1 MRCTADALLFDSD
14 ETLVS
19 SLRSVKRVWSE
30 WVESYG
36 MTLEE
41 AMARVEVHGRPA
53 AEIAAAL
60 LPADQVA
67 EGLRRLVDAEV
78 ADALSGGVVPVPG
91 AVALLASLPQDRWA
105 VVTSSSRRV
114 AETRLNQVGIH
125 PKFLITSDDDITH
138 YKPHPEPFLLA
149 AERLG
154 FEPARCVVVED
165 APAGLTAGRAAGMAT
180 IALTTTHRPDELD
193 ADVTVADLTA
203 VSARVT
209 GTGELEISVG

>member
-1 MRCTADALLFDSD
+1 MRFSASALLFDSD

-19 SLRSVKRVWSE
+19 SLQSVKRVWSS

-60 LPADQVA
+60 LPAGQVA
-67 EGLRRLVDAEV
+67 EGLRRLADAEV
-78 ADALSGGVVPVPG
+78 ADALAGGVVPVPG

-114 AETRLNQVGIH
+114 AETRLGQVGIH
-125 PKFLITSDDDITH
+125 PKFLITSDDDLTH

-154 FEPARCVVVED
+154 VDPSRCIVVED
-165 APAGLTAGRAAGMAT
+165 APAGLAAGRAAGMAT

-193 ADVTVADLTA
+193 ADATVADLTA
-203 VSARVT
+203 VSARVDEA
-209 GTGELEISVG
+209 GELEIVVG

>member
-1 MRCTADALLFDSD
+1 MRFSASALLFDSD

-19 SLRSVKRVWSE
+19 SLRSVRRVWSQ

-41 AMARVEVHGRPA
+41 AMDRVEVHGRPA

-60 LPADQVA
+60 LPAGEVE
-67 EGLRRLVDAEV
+67 EGLRRLAEAEV
-78 ADALSGGVVPVPG
+78 ADALAGGVVAVPG
-91 AVALLASLPQDRWA
+91 AAGLLASLPQDRWA

-114 AETRLNQVGIH
+114 AEARLGQVGIR

-138 YKPHPEPFLLA
+138 FKPHPEPFLLA
-149 AERLG
+149 AARLG
-154 FEPARCVVVED
+154 VDPSRCVVVED
-165 APAGLTAGRAAGMAT
+165 APAGLAAGRAAGMAT
-180 IALTTTHRPDELD
+180 VALTTTHRPDELD

-203 VSARVT
+203 VSVRVDDA
-209 GTGELEISVG
+209 GELEVLAG

>member
-1 MRCTADALLFDSD
+1 MRFTADALLFDSD

-19 SLRSVKRVWSE
+19 SLWSVRHVWSR

-41 AMARVEVHGRPA
+41 VVARVEVHGRPA

-78 ADALSGGVVPVPG
+78 ADALAGGVVPVPG

-114 AETRLNQVGIH
+114 AETRLNQVGVH
-125 PKFLITSDDDITH
+125 PKFLITSDDDITR

-154 FEPARCVVVED
+154 FDPARCVVVED
-165 APAGLTAGRAAGMAT
+165 APAGLAAGRAAGMAT
-180 IALTTTHRPDELD
+180 IALTTTHRPDELEAD
-193 ADVTVADLTA
+193 ATVADLTA
-203 VSARVT
+203 LSARVN
-209 GTGELEISVG
+209 GSGELEITIG

>member
-53 AEIAAAL
+53 VEIAAAL

-78 ADALSGGVVPVPG
+78 ADALAGGVVPVPG

-154 FEPARCVVVED
+154 FDPARCVVVED

-180 IALTTTHRPDELD
+180 VALTTTHRPDELD
-193 ADVTVADLTA
+193 ADATVADLTA
-203 VSARVT
+203 LSARVT
-209 GTGELEISVG
+209 GTGELEITVG

>member
-19 SLRSVKRVWSE
+19 SLRSVKRVWSR

-78 ADALSGGVVPVPG
+78 ADALAGGVVPVPG

-125 PKFLITSDDDITH
+125 PKFLITSDDDITR

-154 FEPARCVVVED
+154 FDPARCVVVED

-180 IALTTTHRPDELD
+180 IALTTTHHPDELD
-193 ADVTVADLTA
+193 ADATVADLTA
-203 VSARVT
+203 LSARVT
-209 GTGELEISVG
+209 GTGELEITIG

>member
-1 MRCTADALLFDSD
+1 MQFSASALLFDSD

-19 SLRSVKRVWSE
+19 SLRSVKRVWSA
-30 WVESYG
+30 WAESYG

-53 AEIAAAL
+53 AEIVAAL
-60 LPADQVA
+60 LPAGQAA

-78 ADALSGGVVPVPG
+78 ADALAGGVEPVPG
-91 AVALLASLPQDRWA
+91 ALALLASLPQDRWA

-114 AETRLNQVGIH
+114 AETRLAQAGIE
-125 PKFLITSDDDITH
+125 PKFLITSDDDLTH

-154 FEPARCVVVED
+154 FDPARCVVVED

-180 IALTTTHRPDELD
+180 IALTTTHRPEELRAD
-193 ADVTVADLTA
+193 AVVADLTA

-209 GTGELEISVG
+209 GTGELEIVAG

>member
-1 MRCTADALLFDSD
+1 MRFTADALLFDSD

-19 SLRSVKRVWSE
+19 SLWSVRHVWSR

-41 AMARVEVHGRPA
+41 VVARVEVHGRPA

-78 ADALSGGVVPVPG
+78 ADALAGGVVPVPG

-114 AETRLNQVGIH
+114 AETRLNQVGVH
-125 PKFLITSDDDITH
+125 PKFLITSDDDITR

-154 FEPARCVVVED
+154 FDPARCVVVED

-180 IALTTTHRPDELD
+180 IALTTTHRPDELEAD
-193 ADVTVADLTA
+193 ATVADLTA
-203 VSARVT
+203 LSARVN
-209 GTGELEISVG
+209 GSGELEITTG

>member
-1 MRCTADALLFDSD
+1 MRFTASALLFDSD

-19 SLRSVKRVWSE
+19 SLQSVQHVWSR

-53 AEIAAAL
+53 AEIVAAL
-60 LPADQVA
+60 LPAEKVA

-78 ADALSGGVVPVPG
+78 ADALAGGVTPVPG
-91 AVALLASLPQDRWA
+91 AAALLASLPEDRWA

-114 AETRLNQVGIH
+114 AETRLAQAGIH

-154 FEPARCVVVED
+154 VDPSRCVVVED
-165 APAGLTAGRAAGMAT
+165 APAGLAAGRAAGMAT
-180 IALTTTHRPDELD
+180 VALTTTHRPDQLRAD
-193 ADVTVADLTA
+193 ATVADLTA
-203 VSARVT
+203 VSARVDEA
-209 GTGELEISVG
+209 GDLEITVG

>member
-1 MRCTADALLFDSD
+1 MRFTADALLFDSD

-19 SLRSVKRVWSE
+19 SLWSVRHVWSR

-41 AMARVEVHGRPA
+41 VVARVEVHGRPA

-78 ADALSGGVVPVPG
+78 ADALAGGVVPVPG

-114 AETRLNQVGIH
+114 AETRLNQVGVH
-125 PKFLITSDDDITH
+125 PKFLITSDDDITR

-154 FEPARCVVVED
+154 FDPARCVVVED

-180 IALTTTHRPDELD
+180 IALTTTHRPDELEAD
-193 ADVTVADLTA
+193 ATIADLTA
-203 VSARVT
+203 LSARVN
-209 GTGELEISVG
+209 GSGELEITIG

>member
-1 MRCTADALLFDSD
+1 MRFSANALLFDSD

-19 SLRSVKRVWSE
+19 SLRSVRRVWSQ
-30 WVESYG
+30 WTESYG

-41 AMARVEVHGRPA
+41 AMARVQVHGRPA

-67 EGLRRLVDAEV
+67 EGVRRLVDAEV
-78 ADALSGGVVPVPG
+78 ADAVAGNVKPVPG
-91 AVALLASLPQDRWA
+91 AIELLASLPQDRWA
-105 VVTSSSRRV
+105 VVTSGSRRI
-114 AETRLNQVGIH
+114 AEARLHQVGIH
-125 PKFLITSDDDITH
+125 PKFLVTSDDDLTH

-154 FEPARCVVVED
+154 VEPSRCVVFED

-180 IALTTTHRPDELD
+180 IALTTTHRADELAAD
-193 ADVTVADLTA
+193 ATVADLTA
-203 VSARVT
+203 VSARVMES
-209 GTGELEISVG
+209 GDLEITVN